1 MAILVIMNNYLH
13 DLATAVFAVSAVA
26 ALLLRRSA
34 ALEAAPRAL
43 GPVVTGLYRVGLFA
57 LAWTLVAGM
66 FRGLTYQR
74 YEYWEAA
81 RYAQADV
88 PGLVPA
94 LVLKHLVLVALV
106 ALGVVALVRLRRLGT
121 RLVAAPEG

>member
-1 MAILVIMNNYLH
+1 METTERRFLHSLLAAAGSQIGRTALRLVADLTLARLILPQDH
-13 DLATAVFAVSAVA
+13 
-26 ALLLRRSA
+26 
-34 ALEAAPRAL
+34 
-43 GPVVTGLYRVGLFA
+43 GLFA